1 MQEEKIKKLSYHN
14 KEEYK
19 YDHSTPPSYLK
30 DFNYP
35 FLKRK
40 DLMYLSS
47 LNSRDYPL
55 RFFKKLNTKR
65 DWSANLYNLDIEK
78 SVPFRSNVFTNKI
91 DFINKLDDIEKSH
104 PNKIKNNINYN
115 KPIFNL
121 NTHDIDGAYPSKHEF
136 SKRITNPVEPVY
148 KLPSCEILEEDPPN
162 KFIRDNIDISDIP
175 GTKPKPIYRKKINN
189 NDDNNYDI
197 IGSHPKKQYE
207 RKKFYEN
214 YDYTDVNVDNEHKK
228 FFNNKNNRNTNPL
241 EPNYGSVY
249 GGYIEKS
256 VSLNPYFHMKNR
268 GRIYMSNDD
277 IFGSISGS
285 KNKYNLF
292 LNKPNFAFDVKDIE
306 GSKTGTLKRCSKNMI
321 LNRNSNPLIPKYEYL
336 GMKENKANERY
347 YKNNVDDKN
356 NDNNDNNNNNEIIN
370 KNQKFNTLDINNIQK
385 YNNNDIIEK
394 FPSSKLNISKSC
406 KDLYIPN
413 KNEFPHI
420 NYNINNNNN
429 INNNDNIN
437 NNNEI
442 INNNQNFN
450 SLDINNIQKY
460 NNNNNQNFNT
470 LDINTIQKYNNNDN
484 LEKFPSSKLNISKS
498 CKDLYIP
505 NKNEFPH
512 LKYNINNN
520 NQNFNPEN
528 YKKPNPNYERIH
540 NPLLLLGQ
548 KNRNNRLDVQMKKF
562 FNINNNKNTDFINN
576 NNNNMIL
583 KDSTLNDCCIDYT
596 KKFNLMKSRS
606 MENLNDDINNR
617 YNNHLNL
624 TREKIKKDPLY
635 NRYRSPP
642 SYEEQ
647 LNEFIK
653 DNSYN
658 FNE

>member
-1 MQEEKIKKLSYHN
+1 MQEEKIKKLSYYN

-19 YDHSTPPSYLK
+19 YNHSTPPSYLK

-35 FLKRK
+35 SLSRK

-115 KPIFNL
+115 KQIFNL

-136 SKRITNPVEPVY
+136 SKRITNPIEPVY

-162 KFIRDNIDISDIP
+162 KFIRNNLDITDIP

-197 IGSHPKKQYE
+197 SGSHPKKQYE
-207 RKKFYEN
+207 RKIFYEN
-214 YDYTDVNVDNEHKK
+214 YDYTDVNIDNEHKK

-241 EPNYGSVY
+241 EPNYGSLY
-249 GGYIEKS
+249 GGFIEKS
-256 VSLNPYFHMKNR
+256 VSLNPYFHIKNR

-277 IFGSISGS
+277 IFGSITGS

-292 LNKPNFAFDVKDIE
+292 LNKPNFALDVKDIE

-429 INNNDNIN
+429 
-437 NNNEI
+437 
-442 INNNQNFN
+442 
-450 SLDINNIQKY
+450 
-460 NNNNNQNFNT
+460 
-470 LDINTIQKYNNNDN
+470 N
-484 LEKFPSSKLNISKS
+484 L
-498 CKDLYIP
+498 
-505 NKNEFPH
+505 
-512 LKYNINNN
+512 
-520 NQNFNPEN
+520 NFNPEN

-606 MENLNDDINNR
+606 MENLNDDINNK

>member
-321 LNRNSNPLIPKYEYL
+321 LNRNTNPLIPKYEYL

-385 YNNNDIIEK
+385 YNNNEKIEK

-429 INNNDNIN
+429 
-437 NNNEI
+437 
-442 INNNQNFN
+442 
-450 SLDINNIQKY
+450 L
-460 NNNNNQNFNT
+460 
-470 LDINTIQKYNNNDN
+470 
-484 LEKFPSSKLNISKS
+484 
-498 CKDLYIP
+498 
-505 NKNEFPH
+505 
-512 LKYNINNN
+512 
-520 NQNFNPEN
+520 NFNPEN

>member
-321 LNRNSNPLIPKYEYL
+321 LNRNTNPLIPKYEYL
-336 GMKENKANERY
+336 GMKENKANDRY
-347 YKNNVDDKN
+347 YKNNVDNKN
-356 NDNNDNNNNNEIIN
+356 ND
-370 KNQKFNTLDINNIQK
+370 
-385 YNNNDIIEK
+385 
-394 FPSSKLNISKSC
+394 
-406 KDLYIPN
+406 
-413 KNEFPHI
+413 
-420 NYNINNNNN
+420 NINNNNN

-548 KNRNNRLDVQMKKF
+548 QNRNNRLDVQMKKF

-576 NNNNMIL
+576 NNNNNMIL
-583 KDSTLNDCCIDYT
+583 KDSTVNDGSINYT

-606 MENLNDDINNR
+606 MENLNDDIYNR
-617 YNNHLNL
+617 YNNHLNI
-624 TREKIKKDPLY
+624 TREKIKEDPLY

-642 SYEEQ
+642 SYEEH
-647 LNEFIK
+647 LSEFIK

>member
-1 MQEEKIKKLSYHN
+1 MQEEKIKKISYHN

-241 EPNYGSVY
+241 EPNYGTVY

-321 LNRNSNPLIPKYEYL
+321 LNRNTNPLIPKYEYL
-336 GMKENKANERY
+336 GMKENKANDRY
-347 YKNNVDDKN
+347 YKNNVDNKN
-356 NDNNDNNNNNEIIN
+356 ND
-370 KNQKFNTLDINNIQK
+370 
-385 YNNNDIIEK
+385 
-394 FPSSKLNISKSC
+394 
-406 KDLYIPN
+406 
-413 KNEFPHI
+413 
-420 NYNINNNNN
+420 NINNNNN

-512 LKYNINNN
+512 INYNINNN
-520 NQNFNPEN
+520 NNLNFNPEN

-548 KNRNNRLDVQMKKF
+548 QNRNNRLDVQMKKF
-562 FNINNNKNTDFINN
+562 FNINNNQNTDFINNN

-583 KDSTLNDCCIDYT
+583 KDSTVNDGSINYT

-606 MENLNDDINNR
+606 MENLNDDIYNR
-617 YNNHLNL
+617 YNNHLNI
-624 TREKIKKDPLY
+624 TREKIKEDPLY

-647 LNEFIK
+647 LSEFIK

>member
-321 LNRNSNPLIPKYEYL
+321 LNRNTNPLIPKYEYL
-336 GMKENKANERY
+336 GMKENKANDRY
-347 YKNNVDDKN
+347 YKNNVDNKN
-356 NDNNDNNNNNEIIN
+356 ND
-370 KNQKFNTLDINNIQK
+370 
-385 YNNNDIIEK
+385 
-394 FPSSKLNISKSC
+394 
-406 KDLYIPN
+406 
-413 KNEFPHI
+413 
-420 NYNINNNNN
+420 NINNNNN

-460 NNNNNQNFNT
+460 NNNNNNQNFNT

-548 KNRNNRLDVQMKKF
+548 QNRNNRLDVQMKKF
-562 FNINNNKNTDFINN
+562 FNINNNQNTDFINNNN

-583 KDSTLNDCCIDYT
+583 KDSTINDGSINYT

-606 MENLNDDINNR
+606 MENLNDDIYNR
-617 YNNHLNL
+617 YNNHLNI
-624 TREKIKKDPLY
+624 TREKIKEDPLY

-647 LNEFIK
+647 LSEFIK

>member
-19 YDHSTPPSYLK
+19 YNHSTPPSYLK

-35 FLKRK
+35 SLSRK

-115 KPIFNL
+115 KQIFNL

-162 KFIRDNIDISDIP
+162 KFIRNNLDITDIP

-197 IGSHPKKQYE
+197 SGSHPKKQYE
-207 RKKFYEN
+207 RKIFYEN
-214 YDYTDVNVDNEHKK
+214 YDYTDVNIDNEHKK

-241 EPNYGSVY
+241 EPNYGSLY
-249 GGYIEKS
+249 GGFIEKS
-256 VSLNPYFHMKNR
+256 VSLNPYFHIKNR

-277 IFGSISGS
+277 IFGSITGS

-292 LNKPNFAFDVKDIE
+292 LNKPNFALDVKDIE

-394 FPSSKLNISKSC
+394 FPSSKLNVSKSC

-420 NYNINNNNN
+420 NYNIN
-429 INNNDNIN
+429 
-437 NNNEI
+437 
-442 INNNQNFN
+442 
-450 SLDINNIQKY
+450 
-460 NNNNNQNFNT
+460 
-470 LDINTIQKYNNNDN
+470 
-484 LEKFPSSKLNISKS
+484 
-498 CKDLYIP
+498 
-505 NKNEFPH
+505 
-512 LKYNINNN
+512 NNN

-606 MENLNDDINNR
+606 MENLF
-617 YNNHLNL
+617 
-624 TREKIKKDPLY
+624 K
-635 NRYRSPP
+635 
-642 SYEEQ
+642 
-647 LNEFIK
+647 
-653 DNSYN
+653 
-658 FNE
+658 FN